1 MLEKISSFASGKG
14 FYIILALCAAAIGVS
29 GYVLFFT
36 GNGQEPITAEVI
48 PPPVVEAPRPVVPDA
63 PVIKKEPVIEQK
75 KEEPKPAPKAAPAA
89 KKEAEIP
96 AKAAEAAAPL
106 VAGEFIGP
114 VADKQPA
121 RVFTAGNLAFDETMG
136 DWRVHTGTDFNGGA
150 GDQVCAIGDGTV
162 KAVFVDEL
170 AGTCVTIDH
179 GNEIISTVRGLMK
192 NATVKEGASIKM
204 GDVIGGIG
212 TMPSESKQA
221 PHVHLEVE
229 KKGKLVDPVGLFE

>member
-48 PPPVVEAPRPVVPDA
+48 PPPVIETPKAVVPEA
-63 PVIKKEPVIEQK
+63 PVIKKEPAIEQK
-75 KEEPKPAPKAAPAA
+75 KPVAKPTAPATPTAPVA
-89 KKEAEIP
+89 KNEAKIP
-96 AKAAEAAAPL
+96 EQAVSAPL
-106 VAGEFIGP
+106 VAGKFIAP
-114 VADKQPA
+114 VAGKEPS

-136 DWRVHTGTDFNGGA
+136 DWRVHTGADFDASG

-192 NATVKEGASIKM
+192 NATVKEGASVKM
-204 GDVIGGIG
+204 GDVIGGVG
-212 TMPSESKQA
+212 TMPSEMKQA

-229 KKGKLVDPVGLFE
+229 KKGKLIDPVSLF